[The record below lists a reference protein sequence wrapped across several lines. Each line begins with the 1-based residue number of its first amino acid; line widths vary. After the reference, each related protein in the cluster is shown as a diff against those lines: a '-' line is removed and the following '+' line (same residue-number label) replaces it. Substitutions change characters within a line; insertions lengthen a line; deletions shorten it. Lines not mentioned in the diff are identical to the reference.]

1 MEDAGDCHLLL
12 VEPLTISIFH
22 SAIGYL
28 VIPAN
33 FMIEVPLMSMKLQLL
48 SAAPETL
55 WLIRQS
61 VLLTTSGALVQ
72 VYDRFRGGLT

>member
-1 MEDAGDCHLLL
+1 
-12 VEPLTISIFH
+12 
-22 SAIGYL
+22 
-28 VIPAN
+28 
-33 FMIEVPLMSMKLQLL
+33 MSMKLQLL

-72 VYDRFRGGLT
+72 VYDRFRGGFT